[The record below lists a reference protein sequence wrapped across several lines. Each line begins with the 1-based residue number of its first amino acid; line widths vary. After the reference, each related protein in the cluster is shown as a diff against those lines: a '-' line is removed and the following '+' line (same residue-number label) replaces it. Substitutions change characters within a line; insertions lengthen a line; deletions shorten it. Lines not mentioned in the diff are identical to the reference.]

1 MNLHSFSSRLQ
12 LALLTLL
19 LAAGAAC
26 MAAARPSEPEL
37 RWSTRNNSWVFT
49 LRFDHSPQIQAT
61 DQRREQGYY
70 YLDCANEAGP
80 ARQGDWPFK
89 TPQITHVR
97 RIYYP
102 AQKVLRYIFYVPK
115 NASVRID
122 RAMTDAR
129 TCEVTISPD
138 GGGYEPSSALAP
150 VPVRKGALRKMVVID
165 PGHGGWKE
173 GVQNGCRT
181 SSSFSS
187 HYYYEKDIVLAIGRY
202 FEQYVRQSPNL
213 DAFMTRTDDRYVS
226 LEDRIRL
233 ANEAHGDVFVSI
245 HLNASGARRN
255 RTARGFEIFYVS
267 SESRAVNRQL
277 AAMENDER
285 VDLSQKDSSGETLGD
300 LLRALANE
308 KFPQVQASSRDLCTV
323 INEEF
328 YRTGP
333 FQHSNRGVKSE
344 AFRVLLNFNMP
355 AVLAECGFLD
365 HDDDARILVTTTGQR
380 QIAAL
385 LFNAINRYF
394 ATVDP
399 NFTPHPVRVD

>member
-1 MNLHSFSSRLQ
+1 MKLLSFSSRLH

-26 MAAARPSEPEL
+26 MASSQPAEPEL
-37 RWSTRNNSWVFT
+37 RWSTRNGAWVFT
-49 LRFDHSPQIQAT
+49 LHFAHPPQIQAT
-61 DQRREQGYY
+61 DQRQDQGYY
-70 YLDCANEAGP
+70 YLDCASEAGP
-80 ARQGDWPFK
+80 AKQADWPFK
-89 TPQITHVR
+89 APQITHVR

-115 NASVRID
+115 DAAVRIQ
-122 RAMTDAR
+122 RAMPDAR
-129 TCEVTISPD
+129 TCELTFAAQA
-138 GGGYEPSSALAP
+138 GEPSAALAP
-150 VPVRKGALRKMVVID
+150 APVQKGPLRKMVVID
-165 PGHGGWKE
+165 PGHGGMKE
-173 GVQNGCRT
+173 GVQNGCRS

-187 HYYYEKDIVLAIGRY
+187 RYYYEKDITLLIARY
-202 FEQYVRQSPNL
+202 LEQFVRQSPNM
-213 DAFMTRTDDRYVS
+213 DAFMTRTEDRYVS
-226 LEDRIRL
+226 LEDRIKL
-233 ANEAHGDVFVSI
+233 ANESRGDLFLSI
-245 HLNASGARRN
+245 HLNATGSRRN
-255 RTARGFEIFYVS
+255 RTARGFEIYYVS
-267 SESRAVNRQL
+267 SENRAVNHQL

-308 KFPQVQASSRDLCTV
+308 KFPQVQASSRDLCTI

-328 YRTGP
+328 RRTGP
-333 FQHSNRGVKSE
+333 FQSNSRGVKSE

-355 AVLAECGFLD
+355 AALAECGFLD
-365 HDDDARILVTTTGQR
+365 HDDDARILVSASGQR

-399 NFTPHPVRVD
+399 NFTPHPVRVN